1 MNIFNTWH
9 WSKIKLDYSQLNIPT
24 APVSDSV
31 AGGEHVGT
39 CLVSK
44 KQLTKHVAMCMDKL
58 LLKGKNDLLYYCLLE
73 IVLVLFKET
82 PFLLLK

>member
-9 WSKIKLDYSQLNIPT
+9 WSKIKLKYSQLNIPT

-58 LLKGKNDLLYYCLLE
+58 LLKGKNDLLIDLLE
-73 IVLVLFKET
+73 ILLVLFKET
-82 PFLLLK
+82 PYLLLK